1 MATLSLE
8 LNTIFGLLRSFPYL
22 SRTQF
27 HYSRDLQCFE
37 KPVLVTYLVT
47 IIANDVNC
55 SDTRF
60 QWYGQ
65 GSQPALNSEQL
76 VISGN
81 LKNMSIS

>member
-8 LNTIFGLLRSFPYL
+8 FNTIFGLLRSFPYL

-27 HYSRDLQCFE
+27 QYSRDVQCFE
-37 KPVLVTYLVT
+37 KAVLVTYHVT
-47 IIANDVNC
+47 IVVNDVNC
-55 SDTRF
+55 SESQF